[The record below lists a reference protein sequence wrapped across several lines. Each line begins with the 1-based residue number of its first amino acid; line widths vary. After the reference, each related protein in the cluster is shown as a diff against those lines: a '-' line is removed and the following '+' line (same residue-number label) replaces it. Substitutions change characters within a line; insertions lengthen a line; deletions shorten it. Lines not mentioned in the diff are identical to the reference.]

1 MSTCAATASDTT
13 APNVRPRGRNARVAL
28 TVFAK
33 NATTTTKLRNVQN
46 VREWLVPIVFLP
58 VSIVIRNIAT
68 GIQGPC
74 VVKTVAEKRFAM
86 TALTSIHVLM
96 RLVIVLDAGENSASS
111 VDSPDAAKPG
121 QMHVHIAW
129 T

>member
-1 MSTCAATASDTT
+1 MSTCAPTASDTT
-13 APNVRPRGRNARVAL
+13 APNVRPRGQNAPVAL
-28 TVFAK
+28 TVYAK
-33 NATTTTKLRNVQN
+33 NATTKKLRSVQN

-74 VVKTVAEKRFAM
+74 VVTTIAEKRFAM
-86 TALTSIHVLM
+86 TALTSIHALM